1 MFTGNT
7 KSHQETQTVRVIQG
21 LNKRWSHFQSWDDGR
36 VTEEVVLMVAFETGR
51 PACQDGGSG
60 GVCTGEMQLK
70 WAGRSEGL
78 SASVCLPKSPQEV
91 QRRPGGLEMRKGV
104 GRGWQSGTSCCEGG
118 LSPRAPESTADAGL
132 EPCRARWLRVWPLRW
147 STASAHS
154 QLQVCILNALNDLQV
169 FTSPTFLTF
178 LFWSRCTSL

>member
-1 MFTGNT
+1 MPGWG
-7 KSHQETQTVRVIQG
+7 KRRRVHRG
-21 LNKRWSHFQSWDDGR
+21 D
-36 VTEEVVLMVAFETGR
+36 A
-51 PACQDGGSG
+51 A
-60 GVCTGEMQLK
+60 K

-169 FTSPTFLTF
+169 YITNFSDVFILKQVYFPLIKKPTV
-178 LFWSRCTSL
+178 SLQVFFPKNIQCLHEWRIN